1 MGSAMMAT
9 LDLKLTLDGTGDF
22 KLRVN
27 TRLPARGITAIYG
40 PSGSGKTTLLE
51 CIAGLR
57 SADKGSLVSFRGEDW
72 QNHSTTLPPWQRDIG
87 LVFQDGR
94 LFPHLSVIQNL
105 EYAINRQRAPG
116 TIELDQIITWFDL
129 GELLSHSTQTL
140 SAGQQQ
146 RVAMARA
153 LLSAPKLLILD
164 EPMANLDKTARQQCI
179 DCLLRLKDSIDLPML
194 YVSHDMEEVS
204 QLADHLVLIK
214 DGEIEAEGDALQLC
228 SRLDTRLSHEEQAA
242 TILVATVKQHDHAF
256 GLSELDSEGHCIY
269 VNQLNSSVGSE
280 CRLRIPAR
288 DISLSRERAL
298 DSSILNILSVQIE
311 EIEATHSNRVLL
323 KLSLGQQFLLARITR
338 KSVVDLNLKVGD
350 QLFAQIKSVA
360 LLTQSSEND
369 A

>member
-1 MGSAMMAT
+1 VAS
-9 LDLKLTLDGTGDF
+9 LDLNVSLAGTGEF

-40 PSGSGKTTLLE
+40 PSGSGKSTLLE

-57 SADKGSLVSFRGEDW
+57 AADAGSVVSFRGEDW
-72 QNHSTTLPPWQRDIG
+72 QSQDTTLPPWQRDIG
-87 LVFQDGR
+87 FVFQDGR
-94 LFPHLSVIQNL
+94 LFPHLSVLANL
-105 EYAINRQRAPG
+105 HYAISRQRKPG
-116 TIELDQIITWFDL
+116 SISLDQAVAWFDL

-153 LLSAPKLLILD
+153 LLSSPSLLMLD
-164 EPMANLDKTARQQCI
+164 EPMANLDKNARQQCI
-179 DCLLRLKDSIDLPML
+179 DCLLKLKDSIDLPML

-204 QLADHLVLIK
+204 QLADQLVLIK
-214 DGEIEAEGDALQLC
+214 DGEIEAEGDALELC

-242 TILVATVKQHDHAF
+242 TILLATVKQHDQEF
-256 GLSELDSEGHCIY
+256 GLSELDSDGHCIY
-269 VNQLNSSVGSE
+269 VNQIASPAGSL

-288 DISLSRERAL
+288 DISLSRERAR
-298 DSSILNILSVQIE
+298 DSSILNILNVQIA

-323 KLSLGQQFLLARITR
+323 RLSLGQQFLLARITR
-338 KSVVDLNLKVGD
+338 KSVVDMKLQVGD

-360 LLTQSSEND
+360 LLTQRSEID